1 MIELTCEQCK
11 KSFEGMTKRK
21 RFCGGCVNAR
31 HRRGSQERR
40 DKMKNDE
47 PRVTIGGLT
56 PCKWCARPIRVTS
69 STKRIHDRCKAEY
82 ERMMSMKRYH
92 RNRKGKR
99 LSKRRWTEPINTN
112 VTPEMLKDLDKLCKK
127 NQTHVANMLR
137 LLIKREVKRLEKGD
151 I

>member
-1 MIELTCEQCK
+1 MVKLICEECENE
-11 KSFEGMTKRK
+11 FEGMTSLK
-21 RFCGGCVNAR
+21 RFCGKCVNAR
-31 HRRGSQERR
+31 HRRKEQERR
-40 DKMKNDE
+40 DKKKNDE

-82 ERMMSMKRYH
+82 ERMMVMKRYH

-112 VTPEMLKDLDKLCKK
+112 LTPEMLKDFDRLCKK
-127 NQTHVANMLR
+127 NNTHTANMLR
-137 LLIKREVKRLEKGD
+137 LLIKREVKRQGKEE
-151 I
+151 